1 MPIGSHLSRV
11 LFLLIA
17 VVLSFSAEEVVAQKK
32 KKSSREERKVREATF
47 YFTEGVKYY
56 ILSEPDFDSENMDRA
71 LMLFKK
77 SLESDADNAT
87 AYFKIATILA
97 GRGDLDN
104 ALSNANKAMEL
115 DPENPYFYTLTA
127 DILTRKSNFAE
138 AAQIYERLIANLDDT
153 DEYLFDLAAIYLY
166 QGDYEQGLEVYN
178 QAEKVFGVNP
188 EVTRAKQQIYLKLNK
203 LDKAI
208 EEGEKL
214 VQTYPGEVSYV
225 MALAEIFVSNDRE
238 KDAIPYLE
246 GLLEVSPNN
255 PEARLMLSKIY
266 QQTGSGE
273 QATESMEVA
282 FANPDLSLKLKLDL
296 IAKHIRELPNADTEI
311 MLHALT
317 DLLIE
322 THPEE
327 ADAYVIKGDFLNA
340 IKDSEGARDNY
351 LKSLEYE
358 DTNFNVWQ
366 NLLTIEFQDLQDTE
380 SVIEH
385 SESALELFPNQ
396 AVIYFYNGA
405 ANSVAKNY
413 DEAAYALEQSK
424 RLANNDELAKYS
436 NMYLGDVY
444 NEMKDYKKSEQAYET
459 VLKLDPTNDYVLN
472 NYSYFLALR
481 QEKLDYADKLST
493 RLLELNPENANY
505 LDTRAWVLYKRGE
518 FKQARK
524 LLEKA
529 IENNDESGV
538 IVEHYGDV
546 LFKLGEVD
554 QAVKQWMKA
563 KGMDDTSELI
573 DKKIA
578 DRKLYE

>member
-1 MPIGSHLSRV
+1 MSFVGHLSRL
-11 LFLLIA
+11 LFLLITVA
-17 VVLSFSAEEVVAQKK
+17 LFFTSEEAVAQKK

-97 GRGDLDN
+97 GRDDLDN
-104 ALSNANKAMEL
+104 ALANANKAMEL

-138 AAQIYERLIANLDDT
+138 AAQVYERLITNLDNT

-178 QAEKVFGVNP
+178 RAEKVFGINP

-214 VQTYPGEVSYV
+214 VQAYPGEVTYV

-246 GLLEVSPNN
+246 QLLEVSPNN

-266 QQTGSGE
+266 QQTGSGDK
-273 QATESMEVA
+273 ANESIEVA

-296 IAKHIRELPNADTEI
+296 IAKYIRELPNEDTEQ

-340 IKDSEGARDNY
+340 IKNSEGARDSY
-351 LKSLEYE
+351 LKSLDYE

-366 NLLTIEFQDLQDTE
+366 NLLTIEFQDLQDTD
-380 SVIEH
+380 SVIKH

-396 AVIYFYNGA
+396 AVLYFYNGA

-481 QEKLDYADKLST
+481 QEKLDYANKLST

-505 LDTRAWVLYKRGE
+505 LDTRAWVLFKMGE

-529 IENNDESGV
+529 IEKNNESGV

-563 KGMDDTSELI
+563 KGMDDTSDLI

>member
-1 MPIGSHLSRV
+1 MPFASRFLRV
-11 LFLLIA
+11 SFLL
-17 VVLSFSAEEVVAQKK
+17 VVTLVFFSSESFAQKK
-32 KKSSREERKVREATF
+32 KKSTREERKVREATF

-77 SLESDADNAT
+77 SLESDPENAT
-87 AYFKIATILA
+87 AYFKIATIMA

-104 ALSNANKAMEL
+104 GLSNANKALEL
-115 DPENPYFYTLTA
+115 DPENQYFYTLTA

-138 AAQIYERLIANLDDT
+138 AAQIYERMIAELEGT

-166 QGDYEQGLEVYN
+166 QGDYEQGLDVYN
-178 QAEKVFGVNP
+178 RAEKVFGINP
-188 EVTRAKQQIYLKLNK
+188 EVIRAKQKIYLKLNK

-208 EEGEKL
+208 GEGEKL
-214 VQTYPGEVSYV
+214 VTTYPDEVAYV
-225 MALAEIFVSNDRE
+225 MALAEIFVSNNRE
-238 KDAIPYLE
+238 KEAIPYLE
-246 GLLEVSPNN
+246 ELLKLNPNN

-266 QQTGSGE
+266 EETGSEEKAG
-273 QATESMEVA
+273 ESMEVA

-296 IAKHIRELPNADTEI
+296 IAKHIRELPNEEKEQ
-311 MLHALT
+311 MLHGLT
-317 DLLIE
+317 DLMIE

-340 IKDSEGARDNY
+340 IKDSKGARDYY
-351 LKSLEYE
+351 LKSLEHE
-358 DTNFNVWQ
+358 ESNFNVWQ

-380 SVIEH
+380 SVIKH

-396 AVIYFYNGA
+396 AVLYFYNGA
-405 ANSVAKNY
+405 AHSVAKNY

-424 RLANNDELAKYS
+424 RLANNNELSKYS

-444 NEMKDYKKSEQAYET
+444 NEMKDYQKSEEAYEAA
-459 VLKLDPTNDYVLN
+459 LKLDPTNDYVLN

-481 QEKLDYADKLST
+481 QEKLDYANKLST

-505 LDTRAWVLYKRGE
+505 LDTRAWVLYKQGDY
-518 FKQARK
+518 KQARK

-529 IENNDESGV
+529 MENDNGSGV

-563 KGMDDTSELI
+563 KGMDDTSEFI

>member
-1 MPIGSHLSRV
+1 MPFASRYLRV
-11 LFLLIA
+11 LFVLVLML
-17 VVLSFSAEEVVAQKK
+17 LSFSPESFAQKK
-32 KKSSREERKVREATF
+32 KKSTREERKVREATF

-77 SLESDADNAT
+77 SLESDPDNAT
-87 AYFKIATILA
+87 AYFKIAAILA

-104 ALSNANKAMEL
+104 ALANANKALEL
-115 DPENPYFYTLTA
+115 DPENQYFYTLTA

-138 AAQIYERLIANLDDT
+138 AAQVYEQMIANLEDT

-166 QGDYEQGLEVYN
+166 QGDYEQGLDVYN
-178 QAEKVFGVNP
+178 RAEKVFGINP
-188 EVTRAKQQIYLKLNK
+188 EVTKAKQKIYLKLNK

-208 EEGEKL
+208 AEGEKL
-214 VQTYPGEVSYV
+214 VDTYPGEVSYV

-246 GLLEVSPNN
+246 ELLEVSPNN

-266 QQTGSGE
+266 EQTGSESKAGE
-273 QATESMEVA
+273 NMEVA
-282 FANPDLSLKLKLDL
+282 FADPDLSLKLKLDL
-296 IAKHIRELPNADTEI
+296 LAKHIRELPNEETEK
-311 MLHALT
+311 MLHSLT
-317 DLLIE
+317 DMLIK

-340 IKDSEGARDNY
+340 IKDSQGARDNY

-358 DTNFNVWQ
+358 ESNFNVWQ

-380 SVIEH
+380 SVIKH

-396 AVIYFYNGA
+396 AVLYFYNGA

-444 NEMKDYKKSEQAYET
+444 NEMKDYQKSEEAYEAA
-459 VLKLDPTNDYVLN
+459 LKLDPTNDYVLN

-481 QEKLDYADKLST
+481 QEKLEYANKLST

-505 LDTRAWVLYKRGE
+505 LDTHAWVLYKQGE
-518 FKQARK
+518 YKQARK

-529 IENNDESGV
+529 IEKDSGSGV

-563 KGMDDTSELI
+563 KGMDDTSDLI

>member
-1 MPIGSHLSRV
+1 MPFVSPFQRV
-11 LFLLIA
+11 IFVLVAVLITFSTD
-17 VVLSFSAEEVVAQKK
+17 SFAQKK
-32 KKSSREERKVREATF
+32 KKSNREERKIREATF
-47 YFTEGVKYY
+47 YFTEGVKYF

-77 SLESDADNAT
+77 SLESDPSNST
-87 AYFKIATILA
+87 AHFKIATILA

-104 ALSNANKAMEL
+104 ALNNANKALEL

-138 AAQIYERLIANLDDT
+138 AAQIYERMLSNLEDT

-166 QGDYEQGLEVYN
+166 QGDYEQGLDVYN
-178 QAEKVFGVNP
+178 RAEKIFGVNP
-188 EVTRAKQQIYLKLNK
+188 EVIRAKQQIYLKLNK

-208 EEGEKL
+208 AEGEKL
-214 VQTYPGEVSYV
+214 VGAFPGEAAFV
-225 MALAEIFVSNDRE
+225 MSLAEIFVSNNRE
-238 KDAIPYLE
+238 KDAIPHLE
-246 GLLEVSPNN
+246 KLLEASPNN

-266 QQTGSGE
+266 QRTGSDKKAS
-273 QATESMEVA
+273 QNMEEA
-282 FANPDLSLKLKLDL
+282 FANPDLSLKLKLEL
-296 IAKHIRELPNADTEI
+296 IAKYIRELPNNETEE

-317 DLLIE
+317 DQLIE
-322 THPEE
+322 THPDE
-327 ADAYVIKGDFLNA
+327 ANAYVIKADFLNA

-351 LKSLEYE
+351 LKSLDFEE
-358 DTNFNVWQ
+358 TNFNVWQ

-380 SVIEH
+380 SVIKH

-396 AVIYFYNGA
+396 AVLYFYNGA
-405 ANSVAKNY
+405 ANSVSKNY
-413 DEAAYALEQSK
+413 EEAAYALEQSK
-424 RLANNDELAKYS
+424 RLANNDELLKYS
-436 NMYLGDVY
+436 SMYLGDVY
-444 NEMKDYKKSEQAYET
+444 NELKNYDKSEQAYEA
-459 VLKLDPTNDYVLN
+459 VLKIDPTNDYVLN

-481 QEKLDYADKLST
+481 QEKLSYADKLST

-505 LDTRAWVLYKRGE
+505 LDTRAWVLFKKGE
-518 FKQARK
+518 YKQARK

-529 IENNDESGV
+529 IEKNNKSGV

-563 KGMDDTSELI
+563 KGMDDTSDLI